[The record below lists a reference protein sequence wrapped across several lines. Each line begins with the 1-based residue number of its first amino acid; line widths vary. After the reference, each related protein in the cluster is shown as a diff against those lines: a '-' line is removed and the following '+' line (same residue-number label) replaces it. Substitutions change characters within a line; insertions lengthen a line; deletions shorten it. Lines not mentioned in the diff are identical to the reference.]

1 MMPLLVVTFKFLNLG
16 IDGLTELTPIHD
28 NDGSIFG
35 VVTSREVTMQGL
47 LKNELSLF

>member
-1 MMPLLVVTFKFLNLG
+1 MPLLVVTFKFLNFG

-35 VVTSREVTMQGL
+35 VMTSREVTLQGL
-47 LKNELSLF
+47 LKKLSFF